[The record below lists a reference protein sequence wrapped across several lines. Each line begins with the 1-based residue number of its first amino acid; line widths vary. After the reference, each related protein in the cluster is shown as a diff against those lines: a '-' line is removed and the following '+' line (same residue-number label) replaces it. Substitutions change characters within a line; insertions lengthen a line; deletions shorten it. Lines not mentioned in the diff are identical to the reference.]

1 MEFHTQRASTS
12 LIYTTMTD
20 DSIQYSNEEY
30 KALVV
35 LDHYQMS
42 LMHAMAK
49 GVADNTHP
57 SEPRYD
63 PAYRLYKELD
73 PMVRSDI

>member
-1 MEFHTQRASTS
+1 
-12 LIYTTMTD
+12 MTD

-35 LDHYQMS
+35 LDHYQMA

-49 GVADNTHP
+49 DVADNAHP
-57 SEPRYD
+57 SEPRHD
-63 PAYRLYKELD
+63 PAYRIYKELD